1 MELYRDAALHSNLY
15 KSLGYIPQVKG
26 DEFALLYARQA
37 ERIHSKPWKV
47 YTFGLAMYVIAFL
60 LSL

>member
-1 MELYRDAALHSNLY
+1 MTTLRTDLSL
-15 KSLGYIPQVKG
+15 SLGYTPRVIG

-37 ERIHSKPWKV
+37 ERIHSNPWKV
-47 YTFGLAMYVIAFL
+47 YTFGLAVYVIAFL